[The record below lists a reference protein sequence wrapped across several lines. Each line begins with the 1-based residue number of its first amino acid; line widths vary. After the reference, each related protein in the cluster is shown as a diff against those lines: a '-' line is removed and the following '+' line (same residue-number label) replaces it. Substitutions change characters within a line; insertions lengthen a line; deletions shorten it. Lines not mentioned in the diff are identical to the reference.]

1 MMEQK
6 KVGNLAVIALTALIL
21 LAAVL
26 GPEQIARYKDRSALN
41 EITFEEMDNLNQGY
55 RYTLSSNEKLYLLSE
70 CLSRQVL
77 PESELSAVTRADTSD
92 ADRSYE
98 GLMGSYAFVTN
109 RQGPSEKEI
118 ADEEIFSICN
128 QELEALKE
136 LGVLSKSVK
145 EVDPSS
151 YNAVLYSAIDVLEP
165 QNNMAVWRVSLSTSH
180 QNADKA
186 NRLIDA
192 YIDADSGKI
201 YSFYART
208 DSLWPQM
215 NPEEMMDAWGGY
227 LGLTGREA
235 YDSDNPLMETTPDF
249 VKYRFPG
256 MEERSTVVTIGFYEG
271 INEWFIKLT

>member
-1 MMEQK
+1 MIEQK
-6 KVGNLAVIALTALIL
+6 KAGGLAAIALTVLIL

-26 GPEQIARYKDRSALN
+26 GPEQMARYKDRSALN
-41 EITFEEMDNLNQGY
+41 EITFEETENLNQGY
-55 RYTLSSNEKLYLLSE
+55 RYILSSNEKLYLLSE

-77 PESELSAVTRADTSD
+77 PESELSAVTRAETGD
-92 ADRSYE
+92 ADMGYE

-109 RQGPSEKEI
+109 RQGPSGKEI

-128 QELEALKE
+128 QELAALKE
-136 LGVLSKSVK
+136 LGILSESVK

-151 YNAVLYSAIDVLEP
+151 YSAVLYSAIDVLEP

>member
-1 MMEQK
+1 M
-6 KVGNLAVIALTALIL
+6 TALVL

-26 GPEQIARYKDRSALN
+26 GPEQIARYKDHSVLY
-41 EITFEEMDNLNQGY
+41 EITMEETSDLYEGY

-70 CLSRQVL
+70 CLGRQAL
-77 PESELSAVTRADTSD
+77 PESELSAVTRAE
-92 ADRSYE
+92 ADNTDLGYE
-98 GLMGSYAFVTN
+98 GLLGTYAFVTN
-109 RQGPSEKEI
+109 RQGPSDKEI
-118 ADEEIFSICN
+118 ADEEIFHICN
-128 QELEALKE
+128 QELAALKE
-136 LGVLSKSVK
+136 LGVLSESVR
-145 EVDPSS
+145 EVDPSAYS
-151 YNAVLYSAIDVLEP
+151 AVLYSAIDVLEP
-165 QNNMAVWRVSLSTSH
+165 QNNMAVWRVSLSTSQ

-208 DSLWPQM
+208 EAVWSQIDPEQM
-215 NPEEMMDAWGGY
+215 IEAWGSY

-235 YDSDNPLMETTPDF
+235 YSSDNPLMETTQDF

-271 INEWFIKLT
+271 INELFIKLT

>member
-6 KVGNLAVIALTALIL
+6 KAGNLAVIGLTVLIL

-41 EITFEEMDNLNQGY
+41 EITFEETEDINQGY
-55 RYTLSSNEKLYLLSE
+55 RYTLNSNEKLYLLSE
-70 CLSRQVL
+70 CLSRQAL
-77 PESELSAVTRADTSD
+77 PESELSAVTRTEASD
-92 ADRSYE
+92 ADRGYE

-109 RQGPSEKEI
+109 RHGPSGKEI

-128 QELEALKE
+128 QELVALKE
-136 LGVLSKSVK
+136 LGVLSESVK
-145 EVDPSS
+145 EVEPSS
-151 YNAVLYSAIDVLEP
+151 YSAVLYSAIDVLEP

-208 DSLWPQM
+208 DSLWSELE
-215 NPEEMMDAWGGY
+215 PEEIMEAWGGY

-271 INEWFIKLT
+271 INELFIKLI

>member
-1 MMEQK
+1 MT
-6 KVGNLAVIALTALIL
+6 VLIL

-26 GPEQIARYKDRSALN
+26 GPEQMARYKDHGILN
-41 EITFEEMDNLNQGY
+41 QITQEETEGLSQGY

-77 PESELSAVTRADTSD
+77 PESELSTVTRAETDKS
-92 ADRSYE
+92 AQGYE
-98 GLMGSYAFVTN
+98 GLIGTYAFVTN
-109 RQGPSEKEI
+109 RQGPSDKEI

-128 QELEALKE
+128 QELETLKE
-136 LGVLSKSVK
+136 LGVLSERVK

-151 YNAVLYSAIDVLEP
+151 YTAVLYSAIDVLEP
-165 QNNMAVWRVSLSTSH
+165 QNNMAVWRVSLSTSQ

-208 DSLWPQM
+208 DSLWTQM
-215 NPEEMMDAWGGY
+215 EPDQIMDAWGGY
-227 LGLTGREA
+227 LGLTGREP
-235 YDSDNPLMETTPDF
+235 YDSENPLMETTSDF

-256 MEERSTVVTIGFYEG
+256 MEERSTIVTIGFYEG
-271 INEWFIKLT
+271 INEVFIKLT

>member
-1 MMEQK
+1 MEQM
-6 KVGNLAVIALTALIL
+6 KVKNLAVVAVTVLIL

-26 GPEQIARYKDRSALN
+26 GPEQMARYKDHGILN
-41 EITFEEMDNLNQGY
+41 QITQEETEGLSQGY

-77 PESELSAVTRADTSD
+77 PESELSAVTRAETDNS
-92 ADRSYE
+92 AQGYE
-98 GLMGSYAFVTN
+98 GLMGTYAFVTN
-109 RQGPSEKEI
+109 RQGPSDKEI

-128 QELEALKE
+128 QELETLKE
-136 LGVLSKSVK
+136 LGVLSERVK

-151 YNAVLYSAIDVLEP
+151 YTAVLYSAIDVLEP
-165 QNNMAVWRVSLSTSH
+165 QNNMAVWRVSLSTSQ

-208 DSLWPQM
+208 DSLWTQM
-215 NPEEMMDAWGGY
+215 EPDQIMDAWGGY
-227 LGLTGREA
+227 LGLTGREP
-235 YDSDNPLMETTPDF
+235 YDSENPLMETTSDF

-256 MEERSTVVTIGFYEG
+256 MEERSTIVTIGFYEG
-271 INEWFIKLT
+271 INEVFIKLT

>member
-1 MMEQK
+1 MEQM
-6 KVGNLAVIALTALIL
+6 KVKNLAVVAVTALIL

-26 GPEQIARYKDRSALN
+26 GPEQMARYKDHGILN
-41 EITFEEMDNLNQGY
+41 QITQEETEGLSQGY

-77 PESELSAVTRADTSD
+77 PESELSAVTRAETDNS
-92 ADRSYE
+92 AHGYE
-98 GLMGSYAFVTN
+98 GLMGTYAFVTN
-109 RQGPSEKEI
+109 RQGPSDKEI

-128 QELEALKE
+128 QELETLKE
-136 LGVLSKSVK
+136 LGVLSERVK

-151 YNAVLYSAIDVLEP
+151 YTAVLYSAIDVLEP
-165 QNNMAVWRVSLSTSH
+165 QNNMAVWRVSLSTSQ

-208 DSLWPQM
+208 DSLWTQM
-215 NPEEMMDAWGGY
+215 EPDQIMDAWGGY
-227 LGLTGREA
+227 LGLTGREP
-235 YDSDNPLMETTPDF
+235 YDSENPLMETTSDF

-256 MEERSTVVTIGFYEG
+256 MEERSTIVTIGFYEG
-271 INEWFIKLT
+271 INEVFIKLT

>member
-1 MMEQK
+1 MEQM
-6 KVGNLAVIALTALIL
+6 KVKNLAVVAVTVLIL

-26 GPEQIARYKDRSALN
+26 GPEQMARYKDHGILN
-41 EITFEEMDNLNQGY
+41 QITQEETEGLSQGY

-77 PESELSAVTRADTSD
+77 PESELSAVTRAETDKS
-92 ADRSYE
+92 AQGYE
-98 GLMGSYAFVTN
+98 GLMGTYAFVTN
-109 RQGPSEKEI
+109 RQGPSDKEI

-128 QELEALKE
+128 QELETLKE
-136 LGVLSKSVK
+136 LGVLSERVK

-151 YNAVLYSAIDVLEP
+151 YTAVLYSAIDVLEP
-165 QNNMAVWRVSLSTSH
+165 QNNMAVWRVSLSTSQ

-208 DSLWPQM
+208 DSLWTQM
-215 NPEEMMDAWGGY
+215 EPDQIMDAWGGY
-227 LGLTGREA
+227 LGLTGREP
-235 YDSDNPLMETTPDF
+235 YDSENPLMETTSDF

-256 MEERSTVVTIGFYEG
+256 MEERSTIVTIGFYEG
-271 INEWFIKLT
+271 INEVFIKLT

>member
-1 MMEQK
+1 MEQR
-6 KVGNLAVIALTALIL
+6 KVKGLAVAAVTALIL

-26 GPEQIARYKDRSALN
+26 GPEQIARYKDRGILN
-41 EITFEEMDNLNQGY
+41 EITREETEGLNQGY

-77 PESELSAVTRADTSD
+77 PESELSAVTRAESD
-92 ADRSYE
+92 NSAQGYE

-118 ADEEIFSICN
+118 ADEEIFAICN
-128 QELEALKE
+128 QELAALKE
-136 LGVLSKSVK
+136 LGVLSESVK
-145 EVDPSS
+145 EVEPSS
-151 YNAVLYSAIDVLEP
+151 YSAVLYSAIDVLEP
-165 QNNMAVWRVSLSTSH
+165 QNNMAVWRVSLSTSQ

-186 NRLIDA
+186 NRLIDV

-208 DSLWPQM
+208 DNLWSQM
-215 NPEEMMDAWGGY
+215 EPEQIMDAWGGY
-227 LGLTGREA
+227 LGLTGREV
-235 YDSDNPLMETTPDF
+235 YDSENPLMETTPDF

-256 MEERSTVVTIGFYEG
+256 MEERSTIVTLGFYEG
-271 INEWFIKLT
+271 INEVFIKLT

>member
-1 MMEQK
+1 MEQM
-6 KVGNLAVIALTALIL
+6 KVKNLAVVAVTVLIL

-26 GPEQIARYKDRSALN
+26 GPEQMARYKDHGILN
-41 EITFEEMDNLNQGY
+41 QITQEETEGLSQGY

-77 PESELSAVTRADTSD
+77 PESELSTVTRAETDKS
-92 ADRSYE
+92 AQGYE
-98 GLMGSYAFVTN
+98 GLIGTYAFVTN
-109 RQGPSEKEI
+109 RQGPSDKEI

-128 QELEALKE
+128 QELETLKE
-136 LGVLSKSVK
+136 LGVLSERVK

-151 YNAVLYSAIDVLEP
+151 YTAVLYSAIDVLEP
-165 QNNMAVWRVSLSTSH
+165 QNNMAVWRVSLSTSQ

-208 DSLWPQM
+208 DSLWTQM
-215 NPEEMMDAWGGY
+215 EPDQIMDAWGGY
-227 LGLTGREA
+227 LGLTGREP
-235 YDSDNPLMETTPDF
+235 YDSENPLMETTSDF

-256 MEERSTVVTIGFYEG
+256 MEERSTIVTIGFYEG
-271 INEWFIKLT
+271 INEVFIKLT

>member
-1 MMEQK
+1 MIEQK
-6 KVGNLAVIALTALIL
+6 KAGNLAVIALTVLIL

-41 EITFEEMDNLNQGY
+41 EITFEETQNLNQGY

-77 PESELSAVTRADTSD
+77 PESELSAVTRAETDS
-92 ADRSYE
+92 ADRGYE

-109 RQGPSEKEI
+109 RQGPSGKEI

-128 QELEALKE
+128 QELAALKE
-136 LGVLSKSVK
+136 LGILSESVK

-151 YNAVLYSAIDVLEP
+151 YSAVLYSAIDVLEP

-208 DSLWPQM
+208 DSLWSQM
-215 NPEEMMDAWGGY
+215 DPEAMMDAWDGY

-235 YDSDNPLMETTPDF
+235 YESDNPLMETTPDF

-271 INEWFIKLT
+271 INELFIKLI

>member
-1 MMEQK
+1 MIEQK
-6 KVGNLAVIALTALIL
+6 KAGGLAAIALTVLIL

-26 GPEQIARYKDRSALN
+26 GPEQMARYKDRSALN
-41 EITFEEMDNLNQGY
+41 EITFEETENLNQGY
-55 RYTLSSNEKLYLLSE
+55 RYILSSNEKLYLLSE

-77 PESELSAVTRADTSD
+77 PESELSAVTRAETGDGD
-92 ADRSYE
+92 MGYE

-109 RQGPSEKEI
+109 RQGPSGKEI

-128 QELEALKE
+128 QELAALKE
-136 LGVLSKSVK
+136 LGILSESVK

-151 YNAVLYSAIDVLEP
+151 YSAVLYSAIDVLEP

-208 DSLWPQM
+208 DNLWSQM
-215 NPEEMMDAWGGY
+215 EPEQIMDAWGGY

-256 MEERSTVVTIGFYEG
+256 MEERSTIVTIGFYEG
-271 INEWFIKLT
+271 INELFIKLT

>member
-1 MMEQK
+1 MT
-6 KVGNLAVIALTALIL
+6 VLIL

-26 GPEQIARYKDRSALN
+26 GPEQMARYKDHGILN
-41 EITFEEMDNLNQGY
+41 QITREEIEGLNQGY

-77 PESELSAVTRADTSD
+77 PESELSAVTRAETDNS
-92 ADRSYE
+92 AQGYE
-98 GLMGSYAFVTN
+98 GLMGTYAFVTN
-109 RQGPSEKEI
+109 RQGPSDKEI

-128 QELEALKE
+128 QELETLKE
-136 LGVLSKSVK
+136 LGVLSERVK
-145 EVDPSS
+145 EVEPSS
-151 YNAVLYSAIDVLEP
+151 YSAVLYSAIDVLEP
-165 QNNMAVWRVSLSTSH
+165 QNNMAVWRVSLSTSQ

-208 DSLWPQM
+208 DSLWL
-215 NPEEMMDAWGGY
+215 EMEPDQIMDAWGGY
-227 LGLTGREA
+227 LGLTGREP
-235 YDSDNPLMETTPDF
+235 YDSENPLMETTSDF

-256 MEERSTVVTIGFYEG
+256 MEERSTIVTIGFYEG
-271 INEWFIKLT
+271 INEVFIKLT

>member
-1 MMEQK
+1 MIEQK
-6 KVGNLAVIALTALIL
+6 KAGGLAAIELTVLIL

-26 GPEQIARYKDRSALN
+26 GPEQMARYKDRSALN
-41 EITFEEMDNLNQGY
+41 EITFEETENLNQGY
-55 RYTLSSNEKLYLLSE
+55 RYILSSNEKLYLLSE

-77 PESELSAVTRADTSD
+77 PESELSAVTRAETGD
-92 ADRSYE
+92 ADMGYE

-109 RQGPSEKEI
+109 RQGPSGKEI

-128 QELEALKE
+128 QELAALKE
-136 LGVLSKSVK
+136 LGILSESVK

-151 YNAVLYSAIDVLEP
+151 YSAVLYSAIDVLEP

-208 DSLWPQM
+208 DSLWSQM
-215 NPEEMMDAWGGY
+215 DPEEMMDAWGGY

-256 MEERSTVVTIGFYEG
+256 MEERSTIVTIGFYEG
-271 INEWFIKLT
+271 INELFIKLT

>member
-1 MMEQK
+1 MEQK
-6 KVGNLAVIALTALIL
+6 KVKDLAVIAVTILIL

-26 GPEQIARYKDRSALN
+26 GPEQMARYKDRGILN
-41 EITFEEMDNLNQGY
+41 QITREETEGLYQGY

-77 PESELSAVTRADTSD
+77 PESELSAVTRAETDNSTQG
-92 ADRSYE
+92 YE

-109 RQGPSEKEI
+109 RQGPSDKEI

-128 QELEALKE
+128 QELETLKE
-136 LGVLSKSVK
+136 LGILSEKVK

-151 YNAVLYSAIDVLEP
+151 YTAVLYSAIDVLEP
-165 QNNMAVWRVSLSTSH
+165 QNNMAVWRVSLSTSQ
-180 QNADKA
+180 QNADKG

-208 DSLWPQM
+208 DSLWTQM
-215 NPEEMMDAWGGY
+215 EPDQIMDAWGGY

-235 YDSDNPLMETTPDF
+235 YDSENPLMETTPDF

>member
-1 MMEQK
+1 MIEQK
-6 KVGNLAVIALTALIL
+6 KAGGLAAIALTVLIL

-26 GPEQIARYKDRSALN
+26 GPEQMARYKDRSALN
-41 EITFEEMDNLNQGY
+41 EITFEETENLNQGY
-55 RYTLSSNEKLYLLSE
+55 RYILSSNEKLYLLSE

-77 PESELSAVTRADTSD
+77 PESELSAVTRAETGD
-92 ADRSYE
+92 ADMGYE

-109 RQGPSEKEI
+109 RQGPSGKEI

-128 QELEALKE
+128 QELAALKE
-136 LGVLSKSVK
+136 LGILSESVK

-151 YNAVLYSAIDVLEP
+151 YSAVLYSAIDVLEP

-208 DSLWPQM
+208 DSLWSQM
-215 NPEEMMDAWGGY
+215 DPEEMMDAWGGY
-227 LGLTGREA
+227 MGLTGREA

-256 MEERSTVVTIGFYEG
+256 MEERSTIVTIGFYEG
-271 INEWFIKLT
+271 INELFIKLT

>member
-1 MMEQK
+1 MIEQK
-6 KVGNLAVIALTALIL
+6 KAGNLAVIALTALIL

-41 EITFEEMDNLNQGY
+41 EITFEETQNLNQGY

-77 PESELSAVTRADTSD
+77 PESELSAVTRAETDST
-92 ADRSYE
+92 DRGYE

-109 RQGPSEKEI
+109 RQGPSGKEI

-128 QELEALKE
+128 QELAALKK
-136 LGVLSKSVK
+136 LGILSESVK

-151 YNAVLYSAIDVLEP
+151 YSAVLYSAIDVLEP

-208 DSLWPQM
+208 DSLWSQM
-215 NPEEMMDAWGGY
+215 DPEAMMDAWDGY

-235 YDSDNPLMETTPDF
+235 YESDNPLMETTPDF

-271 INEWFIKLT
+271 INELFIKLI

>member
-1 MMEQK
+1 MIEQK
-6 KVGNLAVIALTALIL
+6 KAGGLAAIALTVLIL

-26 GPEQIARYKDRSALN
+26 GPEQMARYKDRSALN
-41 EITFEEMDNLNQGY
+41 EITFEETENLNQGY
-55 RYTLSSNEKLYLLSE
+55 RYILSSNEKLYLLSE

-77 PESELSAVTRADTSD
+77 PESELSAVTRAETGD
-92 ADRSYE
+92 ADMGYE

-109 RQGPSEKEI
+109 RQGPSGKEI

-128 QELEALKE
+128 QELAALKE
-136 LGVLSKSVK
+136 LGILSESVK

-151 YNAVLYSAIDVLEP
+151 YSAVLYSAIDVLEP

-208 DSLWPQM
+208 VSLWSQM
-215 NPEEMMDAWGGY
+215 DPEEMMDAWGGY

-256 MEERSTVVTIGFYEG
+256 MEERSTIVTIGFYEG
-271 INEWFIKLT
+271 INELFIKLT

>member
-1 MMEQK
+1 MEQR
-6 KVGNLAVIALTALIL
+6 KVKGLAVAAVTALIL

-26 GPEQIARYKDRSALN
+26 GPEQIARYKDRGILN
-41 EITFEEMDNLNQGY
+41 EITREETEGLNQGY

-77 PESELSAVTRADTSD
+77 PESELSAVTRAESD
-92 ADRSYE
+92 NSAQGYE

-118 ADEEIFSICN
+118 ADEEIFAICN
-128 QELEALKE
+128 QELAALKE
-136 LGVLSKSVK
+136 LGVLSESVK
-145 EVDPSS
+145 EVEPSS
-151 YNAVLYSAIDVLEP
+151 YSAVLYSAIDVLEP
-165 QNNMAVWRVSLSTSH
+165 QNNMAVWRVSLSTSQ

-186 NRLIDA
+186 NRLIDV

-208 DSLWPQM
+208 DDLWSQM
-215 NPEEMMDAWGGY
+215 EPEQIMDAWGGY
-227 LGLTGREA
+227 LGLTGREV
-235 YDSDNPLMETTPDF
+235 YDSENPLMETTPDF

-256 MEERSTVVTIGFYEG
+256 MEERSTIVTLGFYEG
-271 INEWFIKLT
+271 INEVFIKLT

>member
-1 MMEQK
+1 MIEQK
-6 KVGNLAVIALTALIL
+6 KAGGLAAIALTVLIL

-26 GPEQIARYKDRSALN
+26 GPEQMARYKDRSALN
-41 EITFEEMDNLNQGY
+41 EITFEETENLNQGY
-55 RYTLSSNEKLYLLSE
+55 RYILSSNEKLYLLSE

-77 PESELSAVTRADTSD
+77 PESELSAVTRAETGDGD
-92 ADRSYE
+92 MGYE

-109 RQGPSEKEI
+109 RQGPSGKEI

-128 QELEALKE
+128 QELAALKE
-136 LGVLSKSVK
+136 LGILSESVK

-151 YNAVLYSAIDVLEP
+151 YSAVLYSAIDVLEP

-208 DSLWPQM
+208 DSLWSQM
-215 NPEEMMDAWGGY
+215 DPEEMMDAWGGY

-256 MEERSTVVTIGFYEG
+256 MEERSTIVTIGFYEG
-271 INEWFIKLT
+271 INELFIKLT

>member
-1 MMEQK
+1 MEQK
-6 KVGNLAVIALTALIL
+6 KVKDLAVLAVTAVIL
-21 LAAVL
+21 LLAVL
-26 GPEQIARYKDRSALN
+26 GPERIAHYKDRGILN
-41 EITFEEMDNLNQGY
+41 QITGEETEGLNQGY

-77 PESELSAVTRADTSD
+77 PESELSAVTRAESNNS
-92 ADRSYE
+92 AQSYG
-98 GLMGSYAFVTN
+98 GLMESYAFVVN
-109 RQGPSEKEI
+109 RQGPSDKEI
-118 ADEEIFSICN
+118 ADEEIFAICN
-128 QELEALKE
+128 QELDTLKE
-136 LGVLSKSVK
+136 LGVLSEGVK

-151 YNAVLYSAIDVLEP
+151 YSAVLYSAIDVLEP
-165 QNNMAVWRVSLSTSH
+165 QNNMAVWRVSLSTSQ

-208 DSLWPQM
+208 DNLWTQM
-215 NPEEMMDAWGGY
+215 DPEQVMDAWGGY
-227 LGLTGREA
+227 LGLAGRER
-235 YDSDNPLMETTPDF
+235 YDSENPLMETTPDF

-271 INEWFIKLT
+271 INEMFIKLT

>member
-1 MMEQK
+1 MEQM
-6 KVGNLAVIALTALIL
+6 KVKNLAVVAVTVLIL

-26 GPEQIARYKDRSALN
+26 GPEQMARYKDHGILN
-41 EITFEEMDNLNQGY
+41 QITQEEIDGLNQGY

-77 PESELSAVTRADTSD
+77 PESELSAVTRAETDNS
-92 ADRSYE
+92 AQGYE
-98 GLMGSYAFVTN
+98 GLMGTYAFVTN
-109 RQGPSEKEI
+109 RQGPSDKEI

-128 QELEALKE
+128 QELETLKE
-136 LGVLSKSVK
+136 LGVLSERVK
-145 EVDPSS
+145 DVDPSS
-151 YNAVLYSAIDVLEP
+151 YTAVLYSAIDVLEP
-165 QNNMAVWRVSLSTSH
+165 QNNMAVWRVSLSTSQ

-208 DSLWPQM
+208 DSLWL
-215 NPEEMMDAWGGY
+215 EMEPDQIMDAWGGY
-227 LGLTGREA
+227 LGLTGREP
-235 YDSDNPLMETTPDF
+235 YDSENPLMETTSDF

-256 MEERSTVVTIGFYEG
+256 MEERSTIVTIGFYEG
-271 INEWFIKLT
+271 INEVFIKLT

>member
-1 MMEQK
+1 MEQM
-6 KVGNLAVIALTALIL
+6 KVKNLAVVAVTVLIL

-26 GPEQIARYKDRSALN
+26 GPEQMARYKDHGILN
-41 EITFEEMDNLNQGY
+41 QITQEEIEGLSQGY

-77 PESELSAVTRADTSD
+77 PESELSAVTRAETDNSVQG
-92 ADRSYE
+92 YE
-98 GLMGSYAFVTN
+98 GLMGTYAFVTN
-109 RQGPSEKEI
+109 RQGPSDKEI

-128 QELEALKE
+128 QELETLKE
-136 LGVLSKSVK
+136 LGVLSERVK
-145 EVDPSS
+145 EVEPSS
-151 YNAVLYSAIDVLEP
+151 YSAVLYSAIDVLEP
-165 QNNMAVWRVSLSTSH
+165 QNNMAVWRVSLSTSQ

-208 DSLWPQM
+208 DSLWL
-215 NPEEMMDAWGGY
+215 EMEPDRIMDAWGGY
-227 LGLTGREA
+227 LGLMGREP
-235 YDSDNPLMETTPDF
+235 YDSENPLMETTSDF

-256 MEERSTVVTIGFYEG
+256 MEERSTIVTIGFYEG
-271 INEWFIKLT
+271 INEVFIKLT

>member
-1 MMEQK
+1 M
-6 KVGNLAVIALTALIL
+6 TALIL

-26 GPEQIARYKDRSALN
+26 GPEQIARYKDRGILN
-41 EITFEEMDNLNQGY
+41 EITREETEGLNQGY

-77 PESELSAVTRADTSD
+77 PESELSAVTRAESD
-92 ADRSYE
+92 NSAQGYE

-118 ADEEIFSICN
+118 ADEEIFAICN
-128 QELEALKE
+128 QELAALKE
-136 LGVLSKSVK
+136 LGVLSESVK
-145 EVDPSS
+145 EVEPSS
-151 YNAVLYSAIDVLEP
+151 YSAVLYSAIDVLEP
-165 QNNMAVWRVSLSTSH
+165 QNNMAVWRVSLSTSQ

-186 NRLIDA
+186 NRLIDV

-208 DSLWPQM
+208 DNLWSQM
-215 NPEEMMDAWGGY
+215 EPEQIMDAWGGY
-227 LGLTGREA
+227 LGLTGREV
-235 YDSDNPLMETTPDF
+235 YDSENPLMETTPDF

-256 MEERSTVVTIGFYEG
+256 MEERSTIVTLGFYEG
-271 INEWFIKLT
+271 INEVFIKLT